1 MERIIS
7 SKTHLPKL
15 SLLSSRH
22 GQRFSGVNHLRCSLF
37 PKQERPNLVL
47 CSSSPSSSFPATSW
61 CSARDS
67 LDLVNE
73 TSSEKT
79 HRSPQL
85 GFCKDSSSQSLLKI
99 TSFITLS
106 VLLNLV
112 APPANASAFS
122 TALGSGKRLLGSEIL
137 SSAGAG
143 FLAGCLHTLSG
154 PDHLVALAPLSI
166 GRTRTE
172 SALVGALWGFG
183 HDAGQVIFGL
193 IFLLLK
199 ERLHLEVIDTWGTV
213 IVGLTLL
220 VIGALGIKEAS
231 AGAAATPC
239 LELNNQESSATPA
252 PPPNTEKKKVG
263 FATFATG
270 IVHGLQA
277 DALMMVLPALAL
289 PSRLAGASFLLM
301 FLFGTVFAMAGYT
314 VFICSCSQALKERVP
329 RVTEKLTWAASVL
342 AIFMG
347 LAIVLGQFFGFSL
360 F

>member
-22 GQRFSGVNHLRCSLF
+22 GQRFPGANHLRCSPF
-37 PKQERPNLVL
+37 PKQERSNLVL
-47 CSSSPSSSFPATSW
+47 SSSSSSFPAASW

-73 TSSEKT
+73 ASSEKT
-79 HRSPQL
+79 HRSSQL
-85 GFCKDSSSQSLLKI
+85 GFCKDLSRQSLLKI
-99 TSFITLS
+99 SSFIALS
-106 VLLNLV
+106 TLLNLA
-112 APPANASAFS
+112 APPANALTFS
-122 TALGSGKRLLGSEIL
+122 TALHSGKRLLGSEIL

-239 LELNNQESSATPA
+239 LELNNHESSSTPA
-252 PPPNTEKKKVG
+252 PPPDTEKKKVG

-301 FLFGTVFAMAGYT
+301 FLFGTVFAMASYT